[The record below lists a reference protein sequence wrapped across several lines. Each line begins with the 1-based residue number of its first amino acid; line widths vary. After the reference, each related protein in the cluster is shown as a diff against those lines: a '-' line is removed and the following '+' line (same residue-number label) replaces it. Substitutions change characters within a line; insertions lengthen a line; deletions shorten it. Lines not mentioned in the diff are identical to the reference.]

1 MDLQNNSYILHLEMD
16 QLLTQKYI
24 TEYWER
30 WGGWGGETDRLNW
43 SN

>member
-30 WGGWGGETDRLNW
+30 WGVEGEKQI
-43 SN
+43 S